1 MLKYTVRRFFEMIL
15 TLFIIATATFFLLEA
30 VPGDPLTTRAERL
43 PEAVAENLYRTYGLD
58 KPTMERYFIT
68 MKGMLQGNFGES
80 IRMPGYTIQDL
91 LRDTLEVGS
100 EVQVRPMDLL
110 KSYTVCAPAMRI
122 RSLNVTGS
130 QS

>member
-1 MLKYTVRRFFEMIL
+1 MKEMGNGVYVTESFDVFHSINIASGEFHVPCRGIL
-15 TLFIIATATFFLLEA
+15 
-30 VPGDPLTTRAERL
+30 V
-43 PEAVAENLYRTYGLD
+43 ENGEC
-58 KPTMERYFIT
+58 KACVEGIT
-68 MKGMLQGNFGES
+68 ING
-80 IRMPGYTIQDL
+80 TIQDL

>member
-58 KPTMERYFIT
+58 KPTMERYLIT
-68 MKGMLQGNFGES
+68 MRACCRATS
-80 IRMPGYTIQDL
+80 ASPSACRAIP
-91 LRDTLEVGS
+91 S
-100 EVQVRPMDLL
+100 
-110 KSYTVCAPAMRI
+110 RI
-122 RSLNVTGS
+122 C
-130 QS
+130 

>member
-58 KPTMERYFIT
+58 KPTMERYLLT

-91 LRDTLEVGS
+91 LRETLAPS
-100 EVQVRPMDLL
+100 VRLGL
-110 KSYTVCAPAMRI
+110 
-122 RSLNVTGS
+122 
-130 QS
+130 